1 MLKKRSCCTL
11 RSEGGRQKREDGRSS
26 HIVEPVR
33 LVLAFFVLQTSQ
45 FRVQALNKHF
55 KDMKICLW
63 LIHRYH
69 VEGVA
74 KSQIF
79 ALETARKAYDLT

>member
-1 MLKKRSCCTL
+1 MLKKHCCCTL

-63 LIHRYH
+63 LIHLYH
-69 VEGVA
+69 VEELLKV
-74 KSQIF
+74 K
-79 ALETARKAYDLT
+79 LLLWKLPEKLMT